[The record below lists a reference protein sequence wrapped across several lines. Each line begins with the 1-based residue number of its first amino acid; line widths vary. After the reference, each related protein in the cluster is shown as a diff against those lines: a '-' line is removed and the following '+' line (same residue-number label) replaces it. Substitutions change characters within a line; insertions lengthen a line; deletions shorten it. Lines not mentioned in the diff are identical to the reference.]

1 MKTLLKLS
9 VFCASA
15 LAALPMTAAAEG
27 ELGANFEATINSSK
41 PDSAAHFRFGKREVI
56 FDGNDIHFIRDRFED
71 DYFEENNETETG
83 ANWSKNLSKHYHS
96 HIESFG
102 IGIAGYGSDKF
113 STTVA
118 DSASYLDLNGN
129 RSIHLGFY
137 FVDAGVRLGTSR
149 FGLCSGL
156 GVKWDLYSLSA
167 KNIVLNKDQHKLE
180 YQYDT
185 TNYVYE
191 KSKMRVVNLALPVAL
206 EWQAH
211 SWGNFYAMVGVE
223 GNLRIGTSTKMV
235 TDKGRKIKN
244 KSDLHINT
252 FSCDVFARV
261 GYDGL
266 GVFISANLTPLFK
279 DGKGPELYPF
289 SAGLSFSF

>member
-1 MKTLLKLS
+1 MKTLLNLS

-27 ELGANFEATINSSK
+27 GFGANFETTIASSK

-71 DYFEENNETETG
+71 YDFEENNETTDD
-83 ANWSKNLSKHYHS
+83 ANWTKKWSNHYHS
-96 HIESFG
+96 HIESFN

-113 STTVA
+113 STTIA
-118 DSASYLDLNGN
+118 DSASFLDLNGN
-129 RSIHLGFY
+129 RAIHLDFY
-137 FVDAGVRLGTSR
+137 LVDAGARLGNSR

-167 KNIVLNKDQHKLE
+167 KNIVLNKGQYQLE

-191 KSKMRVVNLALPVAL
+191 KSKLRVVNLALPVAL
-206 EWQAH
+206 EWQSH
-211 SWGNFYAMVGVE
+211 NWGNFYAMVGVE
-223 GNLRIGTSTKMV
+223 GNLRIGSSTKMV

-252 FSCDVFARV
+252 FSCDVFARA

-266 GVFISANLTPLFK
+266 GVYVSANLTPLFK